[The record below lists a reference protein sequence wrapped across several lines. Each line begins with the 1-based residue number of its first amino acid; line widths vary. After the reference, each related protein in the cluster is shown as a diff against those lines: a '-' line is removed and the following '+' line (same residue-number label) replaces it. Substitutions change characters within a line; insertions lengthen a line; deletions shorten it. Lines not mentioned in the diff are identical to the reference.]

1 MKNARI
7 SWLRIGWSRPC
18 RTKLWLALVV
28 AFVTVLGLEARGQQA
43 PQQTRAARLS
53 SVDGQVQLS
62 QGSQVMTSQA
72 MDNAPLFEG
81 TQATTSEDGR
91 AEIQFDDG
99 SVARIT
105 PNSSATLTTLRQQNG
120 FPETSVTLNSGL
132 AYFEIQSS
140 TQPNSFRVR
149 FGDSTVS
156 PQGFTILRVNLD
168 NPPGEVAVFSG
179 NAHVDG
185 ANGLAV
191 DMHGGETMKLNADTA
206 GNYTVSEAIEPD
218 SWDSWNSDRDQA
230 LTAQEAQRTE
240 ATNNVPN
247 SSNPAWS
254 DLNSNGN
261 WYNLPGQ
268 GYVWSPYEAE
278 NPGWEPYGCGN
289 WMWTPQYGY
298 VWVSCESW
306 GYMPYAYGSWN
317 YYDGFGWGWAPVYG
331 SYYPWWYGGIYVI
344 NINRAPYLYK
354 PPVRPRGGPVK
365 PSGANPVHVA
375 GGKYQPY
382 PVVAVNRINGN
393 APAAP
398 VHTRNGPVTVAGN
411 TVVPLRAATPR
422 AGYMSGGSGTTGVAN
437 GFGFSQGAN
446 SNVSRPIYGIN
457 TGSQGIIARP
467 PTYYG
472 NTYYGNAYSR
482 PITPSRPMAPSGSYY
497 APRPVYSAPAP
508 SRPAGG
514 GAAPQMSG
522 GGGAPHAG
530 GGGAGPHK

>member
-1 MKNARI
+1 MSAVAMVFG
-7 SWLRIGWSRPC
+7 LQAIGQE
-18 RTKLWLALVV
+18 V
-28 AFVTVLGLEARGQQA
+28 
-43 PQQTRAARLS
+43 PQQTRAARLN
-53 SVDGQVQLS
+53 SVDGEVQLS
-62 QGSQVMTSQA
+62 QGSQVMTSEA
-72 MDNAPLFEG
+72 MANAPLFEG
-81 TQATTSEDGR
+81 TQVTTSEDGR
-91 AEIQFDDG
+91 AETQFDDG

-105 PNSSATLTTLRQQNG
+105 PNSSASITTLRQQNG
-120 FPETSVTLNSGL
+120 SPETSVTVNSGL

-149 FGDSTVS
+149 FGDTTVS

-185 ANGLAV
+185 AKGLSV
-191 DMHGGETMKLNADTA
+191 DMHGGETIKLNTETA
-206 GNYTVSEAIEPD
+206 GNYTLSESIEPD

-230 LTAQEAQRTE
+230 LTAEEAQRTE

-254 DLNSNGN
+254 DLDANGN
-261 WYNLPGQ
+261 WYNVPGQ

-298 VWVSCESW
+298 VWVSCASW
-306 GYMPYAYGSWN
+306 GYMPYAYGSWS

-331 SYYPWWYGGIYVI
+331 YPWWYGGIYVI

-354 PPVRPRGGPVK
+354 PPLRPHGGPVK
-365 PSGANPVHVA
+365 PSGNPVHVA

-382 PVVAVNRINGN
+382 PVVPVNRINET
-393 APAAP
+393 ASAAP
-398 VHTRNGPVTVAGN
+398 VRPHSGPVTVAGN
-411 TVVPLRAATPR
+411 TVTPLRPAVPR
-422 AGYMSGGSGTTGVAN
+422 AGYVSGESGAAGIPNGFSSGT
-437 GFGFSQGAN
+437 N

-472 NTYYGNAYSR
+472 NSYTYSR
-482 PITPSRPMAPSGSYY
+482 PIPTSRPMAPSGTYY

-508 SRPAGG
+508 SRPAGSG
-514 GAAPQMSG
+514 GAPHMNG
-522 GGGAPHAG
+522 GGAAPHAG
-530 GGGAGPHK
+530 GGGGGAGPHR